1 MAPWGAL
8 TPQQW
13 SLELAVLA
21 GGEPVGI
28 QGIGATDFA
37 VTREVHTGSWLGR
50 RHHGRGIGTEM
61 RAAVLHLAFA
71 GLGADWAVSS
81 ALDGNHASI
90 GVSRKLGYAE
100 DGIAV
105 QTVRGQRRIDQRFRI
120 DRETWAARRTVPV
133 RIEGL
138 EPCRELL
145 GAVSPAAA
153 APLPG
158 AGAPPGRCVGD
169 QQQQQRPGADPGTAI
184 DSTRLTTRIATVVSG
199 IGVVT
204 PVGPTSGRRRAEFP
218 VPAAPPGHAGRL
230 SAETSSSRCRAAWL
244 RGRTACC

>member
-1 MAPWGAL
+1 MLTDVWPLFGLVLRTPRLELRVPSLEQLAALAVLADEGVHDRDAMPFLVPWTDLPPGPRGRSVLQYQWRQWGAL

-21 GGEPVGI
+21 DGEPVGL
-28 QGIGATDFA
+28 QGIGGTEFA

-61 RAAVLHLAFA
+61 RAAVLQLAFD

-105 QTVRGQRRIDQRFRI
+105 QTVQGRRRIDRRFRL
-120 DRETWAARRTVPV
+120 DRETWATRRTVPV

-153 APLPG
+153 A
-158 AGAPPGRCVGD
+158 A
-169 QQQQQRPGADPGTAI
+169 TA
-184 DSTRLTTRIATVVSG
+184 
-199 IGVVT
+199 
-204 PVGPTSGRRRAEFP
+204 
-218 VPAAPPGHAGRL
+218 
-230 SAETSSSRCRAAWL
+230 
-244 RGRTACC
+244 